1 MRIAIRKPAPEAIA
15 NAGLTCALVPL
26 VVSGTVAG
34 VDSRPFSNPSVVVVV
49 AGDGVVG
56 GGT

>member
-1 MRIAIRKPAPEAIA
+1 MAIRNPAPEAIA
-15 NAGLTCALVPL
+15 NAGLTWALVPL

-34 VDSRPFSNPSVVVVV
+34 VDGRCPLRSASVVVVV
-49 AGDGVVG
+49 EGGGEVG